1 MQQLRVTFRN
11 KSGDGSL
18 SFCQLK
24 LNLCLQQLL
33 CLTFI
38 FGLLASWKCGI
49 QSVNGHC
56 DRSFL
61 EEFKKPCSNASNVG
75 TSLLYHVLWFPL
87 TGGTLQCAISMWLLC
102 FLHLL
107 SPCSAAREKQSKQT
121 HETEFNPSDRFRL
134 TNSVSSGICLFWICG
149 LIDFLLFPASLRD
162 DVCLTGSYVIWQ
174 QGREHT
180 SQYLYLQVPAWF
192 SGSSDLCSDGLSWWL
207 SALLA
212 SLDCSWELLLV

>member
-11 KSGDGSL
+11 KSGDSSL

-38 FGLLASWKCGI
+38 FGLLASWKYGI

-61 EEFKKPCSNASNVG
+61 EEFKKPCSNASSIG
-75 TSLLYHVLWFPL
+75 TWLLYHVLWFPL
-87 TGGTLQCAISMWLLC
+87 TGGALLCTVSMWLLC
-102 FLHLL
+102 FMHLMW
-107 SPCSAAREKQSKQT
+107 SCSAARGEKSKQT
-121 HETEFNPSDRFRL
+121 HETQFNPPDRFRL
-134 TNSVSSGICLFWICG
+134 INSVSSGICLFWIHG
-149 LIDFLLFPASLRD
+149 LTDFLLFPASLRG

-174 QGREHT
+174 QGKEHT
-180 SQYLYLQVPAWF
+180 SQYLYLQDLAWF
-192 SGSSDLCSDGLSWWL
+192 SGSSDLCSDGRSWWL

-212 SLDCSWELLLV
+212 SSDCSWELLPV